1 MNYTSVI
8 LNRLIDIYEQRG
20 LFFAADS
27 KKHQG
32 IYLSVEKVFSE
43 YTDSYNESAYQ
54 EINEA
59 IEYLRQRG
67 ILQGEKDA
75 RGQYGKLRF
84 HIETISLCY
93 ELTGRAVL
101 GETRRAMLE
110 KLNSWE
116 TGGNE
121 IMERFRIAQMEQLH
135 KNKPVGH
142 GIGDQPQK
150 LEDVLLALSAL
161 MKLTSETYVR
171 NFSNAIF
178 ADSKRFRKIQ
188 GCIESVLC
196 TYGGQELT
204 KQTALNTF
212 NLVDNPTFIMCKGF
226 LHINING
233 QEIHLEKIPGGI
245 SLPSTAV
252 PAIRNVSIEGTSLIT
267 VENLTTYH
275 DEPVCQ
281 NAVVYLGG
289 FHNSIRTD
297 LLKLIYA
304 GNHDKGYFHKGDID
318 VYGFVIL
325 ENLKKK
331 TGIPFLPLE
340 MDLETLKEFE
350 SYHLVKP
357 LNASDRKMLHIPQ
370 LAPHQNILTY
380 MERHVCKAEQESRQA
395 LRLLCKE

>member
-1 MNYTSVI
+1 MNYTSVM
-8 LNRLIDIYEQRG
+8 LNRLIDTYEHRG
-20 LFFAADS
+20 LFCTADG

-32 IYLSVEKVFSE
+32 IFLSVDKIFPE
-43 YTDSYNESAYQ
+43 YTDPYNESAYQ

-59 IEYLRQRG
+59 IEYLRQCG
-67 ILQGEKDA
+67 ILRGDKDE

-84 HIETISLCY
+84 HGETINLCY
-93 ELTGRAVL
+93 QLTGRTVL
-101 GETRRAMLE
+101 GKTRQIMLE
-110 KLNSWE
+110 KLNGWE
-116 TGGNE
+116 TGGSE
-121 IMERFRIAQMEQLH
+121 ILERFRTAQIEQLH
-135 KNKPVGH
+135 RNKPVGH
-142 GIGDQPQK
+142 GIRDQPQK

-171 NFSNAIF
+171 NFSNAVF
-178 ADSKRFRKIQ
+178 ADSKRFQKIQ
-188 GCIESVLC
+188 GCIESILC
-196 TYGGQELT
+196 TYGGQGLT
-204 KQTALNTF
+204 KHTVLNTF
-212 NLVDNPTFIMCKGF
+212 NLVENPTYMMFKGL
-226 LHINING
+226 LHINVNG

-252 PAIRNVSIEGTSLIT
+252 PAIRSISIEGTTLIT

-275 DEPVCQ
+275 DEPICQ
-281 NAVVYLGG
+281 NAIVYLGG

-304 GNHDKGYFHKGDID
+304 GNHDKEYFHKGDID

-325 ENLKKK
+325 ENLKEK

-340 MDLETLKEFE
+340 MDLETLIEFE

-370 LAPHQNILTY
+370 LAPYQDILTY
-380 MERHVCKAEQESRQA
+380 MEQHDCKAEQESRQA
-395 LRLLCKE
+395 LRLLRKE

>member
-1 MNYTSVI
+1 MNYTPVI
-8 LNRLIDIYEQRG
+8 LNRLIDAYEQRG
-20 LFFAADS
+20 LFCTADS

-32 IYLSVEKVFSE
+32 IFLSVEKAFPE
-43 YTDSYNESAYQ
+43 YTDPYNEGAYQ

-67 ILQGEKDA
+67 ILQGDKDK

-84 HIETISLCY
+84 RIETIDLCY
-93 ELTGRAVL
+93 QLTGRAVL
-101 GETRRAMLE
+101 GETRQAMLE
-110 KLNSWE
+110 KLNGWE
-116 TGGNE
+116 TGNSE
-121 IMERFRIAQMEQLH
+121 ILERFRTAQIEQLH

-142 GIGDQPQK
+142 GIGDQLQK

-161 MKLTSETYVR
+161 TKLTSETYVR
-171 NFSNAIF
+171 NFSNAVF
-178 ADSKRFRKIQ
+178 ADSKRFQKIQ
-188 GCIESVLC
+188 GCIESILC

-204 KQTALNTF
+204 KHTVLSTF
-212 NLVDNPTFIMCKGF
+212 NLVDNPTYIMFKGF

-252 PAIRNVSIEGTSLIT
+252 PAVRNVSIEGTSLIT

-281 NAVVYLGG
+281 NAIIYLGG

-304 GNHDKGYFHKGDID
+304 GNRDKGYFHKGDID

-350 SYHLVKP
+350 SYHLVRP
-357 LNASDRKMLHIPQ
+357 LNVSDRKMLHIPQ
-370 LAPHQNILTY
+370 LAPYQDILTY
-380 MERHVCKAEQESRQA
+380 MEQHDCKAEQESRQA
-395 LRLLCKE
+395 LRLLRKE